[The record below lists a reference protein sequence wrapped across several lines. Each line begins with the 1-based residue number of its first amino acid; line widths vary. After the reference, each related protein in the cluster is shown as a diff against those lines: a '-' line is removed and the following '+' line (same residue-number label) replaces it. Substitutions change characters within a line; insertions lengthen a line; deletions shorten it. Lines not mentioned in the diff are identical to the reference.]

1 MREKQQNTESE
12 QIAQAELAREAQYV
26 LEGFA
31 NRSLFFIARMKAAE
45 NVKPRLFICI
55 VDYALSMCI
64 CAR

>member
-45 NVKPRLFICI
+45 NVKPACSF
-55 VDYALSMCI
+55 A
-64 CAR
+64 